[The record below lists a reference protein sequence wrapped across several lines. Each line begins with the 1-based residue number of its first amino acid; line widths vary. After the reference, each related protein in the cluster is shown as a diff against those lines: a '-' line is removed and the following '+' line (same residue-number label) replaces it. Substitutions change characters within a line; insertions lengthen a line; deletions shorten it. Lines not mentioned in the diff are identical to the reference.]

1 MMDLNAT
8 IPRGD
13 STHYDPTLSSTS
25 RPITPTNLF
34 DFELGNLLFLVK
46 VHMFV
51 EGQKIGINIFLSLD
65 VTK

>member
-34 DFELGNLLFLVK
+34 DFELGNFLFLLTFIYFEK
-46 VHMFV
+46 KTKFD
-51 EGQKIGINIFLSLD
+51 EIFKLPTS
-65 VTK
+65 